1 MGNSGSAHSAVPNSI
16 EHNNYRHS
24 PSQWSQ
30 SVPRE
35 STNRHT
41 HQIKVLP
48 ELKGGA
54 RLRPTNNGNILHGG
68 GTLSG
73 RRDLVLHNGVFRTR
87 STSSTRSP
95 DPSDTSTR
103 LPPHPHQLMQR
114 SQTQLN
120 IIRKQPGLSKLP
132 ENNPIKRSGSE
143 PDLRGSG
150 DERNDGSKMDSR
162 GNMDKNNLPKAKL
175 IRNKKKKAAPLPPVQ
190 VKANQASMERKSL
203 NYDPSRF
210 GWKKPED
217 NLPNKEN
224 MEEKEAPKK
233 LRLFKTKAE
242 TQKGN
247 EVTVFQKEIEKA
259 AQAKNHINRYSNTER
274 QSFNSLPFNHDTRNT
289 EFDRLSDHHEENV
302 PPMQQ
307 LFRREKSF
315 DLSLLMQQKQSH
327 FGANSFANKE
337 THLPSTNNVANQR
350 SIPVSRMSSVESK
363 LRSRKFSQ
371 PVTSSTVSGNNTE
384 TDFKKELL
392 AATRRRS
399 QNIILKR
406 QDDSSVID
414 SKLLS
419 KSCEELENNLA
430 SKTFEKPVNKSID
443 GVKHEDC
450 RSIRKPLA
458 KEESEERHQHH
469 AIESATKT
477 FYFGMSGDESMLMN
491 EESPVIH
498 KSTLDLVP
506 PSNHF
511 SELDSESTDSS
522 LSSALID
529 HFPMHLIQ
537 TIDDHLNDPDSNPNG
552 IQLHVRPTLPRRQ
565 YEVPRFSPAA
575 AWKNLAL
582 DCDVATSP
590 DETTTVC
597 EKKNYSSYSAND
609 VDEPS
614 LNQQLLESR
623 IERVYRDP
631 IPGFLDNKSGDSGIS
646 GDAGMLQERPE
657 SPTLRDGQ
665 NNDKIGPFLLPWTP
679 LQDLGEESSSD
690 DAEMANSKEELSKLV
705 NRGHVFSLSLP
716 RESHLLGYGGESL
729 QLADAK
735 TFNSLQKLKRTVSS
749 AFGGSNDSREQ
760 NKPTIYHNENWMLS
774 RSAPNS
780 IDNNLF
786 TPVLNT
792 TSECGDENDDFLPY
806 EEDRHERS
814 EEIEEKS
821 QNNEYRSYH
830 RRPRQQTQT
839 EHSKILPPSFNYL
852 TGGKHL
858 MYLPNQE
865 NAIGYDERD
874 SSPVNIG
881 SDRRYAAEVIA
892 SENRS
897 ANFNVRD
904 EEYDERENLQD
915 PPELALNSNGNQHL
929 TDLEPSQFA
938 FKLKNINSGKSR
950 NHHRFTFQSTVR
962 QIERRRL
969 AERLS
974 KDAEQKEA
982 QRLSELEAMRRV
994 EEEFQKKRAREKA
1007 TIRHQLRLY
1016 SMGENEGDVLG
1027 YSTGQYTSLPIEWK
1041 SNVPR
1046 DEPDGAVSSP
1056 APSPTSQNYL
1066 PISKSTESDTYVD
1079 TKTPYISRIIEQK
1092 SGKLF
1097 RSQNSM
1103 KNIDVRTPPT
1113 EVLSEFHTTRR
1124 EYVEY
1129 RNSRK
1134 PPSNKSGRTGSNSL
1148 NPMTYKSAIDD
1159 QPSDNYRKSFAHGRS
1174 ICSSDSDMSGPII
1187 RNVTRH
1193 KHRSRSPSPEL

>member
-1 MGNSGSAHSAVPNSI
+1 MGNSGSAHSTVPNSI
-16 EHNNYRHS
+16 EHSNYRHS

-35 STNRHT
+35 SANRHT

-54 RLRPTNNGNILHGG
+54 RLRATNNGNILHGG

-95 DPSDTSTR
+95 DPSEVNVR

-120 IIRKQPGLSKLP
+120 IIRKPQGQNRLP
-132 ENNPIKRSGSE
+132 ENSNTIKRSGSE

-150 DERNDGSKMDSR
+150 DERNDAQRVDNRGST
-162 GNMDKNNLPKAKL
+162 DKNNLPKAKL

-210 GWKKPED
+210 GWKKPEE

-224 MEEKEAPKK
+224 AEEKEAPKK

-242 TQKGN
+242 TQKSS
-247 EVTVFQKEIEKA
+247 EVTVIPKETDKSS
-259 AQAKNHINRYSNTER
+259 QVKNHLSRYLSTER
-274 QSFNSLPFNHDTRNT
+274 QSFNSLPFPHDARNT
-289 EFDRLSDHHEENV
+289 EFDRLSDHHEGNV
-302 PPMQQ
+302 PSMPL

-315 DLSLLMQQKQSH
+315 DLSLLMQQKQSNA
-327 FGANSFANKE
+327 GANSFANKE
-337 THLPSTNNVANQR
+337 THLPPTNNVVHQR
-350 SIPVSRMSSVESK
+350 SIPVNRMSSVESK
-363 LRSRKFSQ
+363 VRSRKFSQ
-371 PVTSSTVSGNNTE
+371 PVTTPATSGNNVE

-392 AATRRRS
+392 AATRKRS
-399 QNIILKR
+399 QNIVLNR
-406 QDDSSVID
+406 HDEPSVID

-419 KSCEELENNLA
+419 KSYEELDNNA
-430 SKTFEKPVNKSID
+430 AVSKTFEKPVNKPID
-443 GVKHEDC
+443 ELNHEES
-450 RSIRKPLA
+450 RSIRKPIA
-458 KEESEERHQHH
+458 KEENEERHQHH
-469 AIESATKT
+469 ESATKT
-477 FYFGMSGDESMLMN
+477 FYFGMSGHQSLLMN
-491 EESPVIH
+491 EEPPGVQ
-498 KSTLDLVP
+498 KSNRDLVSP
-506 PSNHF
+506 TNNF
-511 SELDSESTDSS
+511 SELDSDSTDSS

-552 IQLHVRPTLPRRQ
+552 IQVNMRPTLPRRQ

-575 AWKNLAL
+575 AWKNLAQ
-582 DCDVATSP
+582 DCDVAASP
-590 DETTTVC
+590 EETTNVC
-597 EKKNYSSYSAND
+597 ERKNFSSYSANEM
-609 VDEPS
+609 DEPT

-646 GDAGMLQERPE
+646 GDAGMLQERAE
-657 SPTLRDGQ
+657 SPALRGSQ
-665 NNDKIGPFLLPWTP
+665 NNDKIGPFLSPWTP
-679 LQDLGEESSSD
+679 LQDLGEDSSSD
-690 DAEMANSKEELSKLV
+690 DAEIDNSKEEISKLV

-729 QLADAK
+729 QLADVK

-792 TSECGDENDDFLPY
+792 TSECGDENDDFIPY
-806 EEDRHERS
+806 EEDRHDRA
-814 EEIEEKS
+814 EEIEEKN

-874 SSPVNIG
+874 SSPVNLG
-881 SDRRYAAEVIA
+881 SEHRYPTEGATT
-892 SENRS
+892 ENRS
-897 ANFNVRD
+897 TNFNVHD
-904 EEYDERENLQD
+904 EHYNERENLQD
-915 PPELALNSNGNQHL
+915 PPEIALNSN
-929 TDLEPSQFA
+929 
-938 FKLKNINSGKSR
+938 
-950 NHHRFTFQSTVR
+950 
-962 QIERRRL
+962 
-969 AERLS
+969 
-974 KDAEQKEA
+974 
-982 QRLSELEAMRRV
+982 
-994 EEEFQKKRAREKA
+994 
-1007 TIRHQLRLY
+1007 
-1016 SMGENEGDVLG
+1016 
-1027 YSTGQYTSLPIEWK
+1027 
-1041 SNVPR
+1041 
-1046 DEPDGAVSSP
+1046 
-1056 APSPTSQNYL
+1056 
-1066 PISKSTESDTYVD
+1066 
-1079 TKTPYISRIIEQK
+1079 
-1092 SGKLF
+1092 
-1097 RSQNSM
+1097 
-1103 KNIDVRTPPT
+1103 VRTISCNFARLF
-1113 EVLSEFHTTRR
+1113 VLILT
-1124 EYVEY
+1124 
-1129 RNSRK
+1129 
-1134 PPSNKSGRTGSNSL
+1134 L
-1148 NPMTYKSAIDD
+1148 
-1159 QPSDNYRKSFAHGRS
+1159 
-1174 ICSSDSDMSGPII
+1174 
-1187 RNVTRH
+1187 
-1193 KHRSRSPSPEL
+1193 